1 MTKLGGVR
9 LAILLGAVCALAQEP
24 LPLPPTPATPP
35 PPPAPQ
41 AKKPA
46 KPQVTIPV
54 KIEVAEDGSLRMD
67 QATSIAYAEKDVVVT
82 YGDLKVTCDRARYN
96 TVTRE
101 VWAEGN
107 VHLYRKEAQWTGE
120 TLYYNFDTQQTIF
133 GKFRAFHFPWFIRG
147 DGAEKVGPKYVVKNG
162 FITTCDYEEPHWGM
176 KARTVEFYPQEK
188 IVARGVT
195 LRVGDV
201 PVFYWPY
208 VSKSLKSD
216 EQAWEISPGQSSRYG
231 FYALV
236 GYNWMLSPGFK
247 GTYHADYRSKRGA
260 AAGLDVSYNDRTFGS
275 GKIKTYFMHDT
286 DPTNQPVPNPYED
299 IHKNR
304 YRVSWQNQTQL
315 REDIAFK
322 ADVKVQSDSRIIEE
336 FFRREFRREAQ
347 PISTM
352 QVEKYD
358 PGYTV
363 AMIARPQFNSFFTT
377 TERLPE
383 LAIDIKRQQLFGSP
397 IYYQGSLTAV
407 HLDKNYSNIGVSPT
421 NDFNA
426 IRFDWFHEILY
437 PQQYFGWLSVVPR
450 IGVRETWYNRTVGK
464 YPSGYMIPPTEGNY
478 AGNYTGSGDQDIRL
492 AFPMGLETSFKL
504 SRVYDVNDPFWDVH
518 GLRHIIQ
525 PVVDYT
531 YLPTPSTAPENLYQ
545 FDTTGRFDR
554 NMATT
559 RLLSNDMSAFDQI
572 DAIDRMNVLR
582 AGVRNK
588 LQTKRGGQSVDI
600 ADLNIYG
607 EWRAQRQGGQTTF
620 SDIYSELE
628 ARPFS
633 WLGLSLDSRVSEKGK
648 LKEMNSTISFINQN
662 KWSIAL
668 SKLYIVDDQGL
679 YGGDSD
685 LYAMSTHWTITENW
699 AVRTL
704 HYYEARHSLLQYQ
717 SYSIV
722 RDFHDWELSLNF
734 NAWDSTGSGNS
745 EYEVFLMMTLKAL
758 PGTTLS
764 INQDL

>member
-1 MTKLGGVR
+1 MPKFGGVG
-9 LAILLGAVCALAQEP
+9 LAILLGAACALAQP
-24 LPLPPTPATPP
+24 PPTAPP
-35 PPPAPQ
+35 PGAPAQPPQ
-41 AKKPA
+41 KPA
-46 KPQVTIPV
+46 KPQVTVPV
-54 KIEVAEDGSLRMD
+54 KIEVAEDGLLRMD

-82 YGDLKVTCDRARYN
+82 YGDLRVTCDRARYN

-101 VWAEGN
+101 VWADGN

-133 GKFRAFHFPWFIRG
+133 SKFRAFNFPWFIRG
-147 DGAEKVGPKYVVKNG
+147 DGAEKVGPKYVIKNG

-176 KARTVEFYPQEK
+176 KARQVEFYPKEK
-188 IVARGVT
+188 LIARSVT
-195 LRVGDV
+195 LRIGDT

-208 VSKSLKSD
+208 VSKSLKAD

-231 FYALV
+231 FYVLV
-236 GYNWMLSPGFK
+236 GYNWILSPGFR
-247 GTYHADYRSKRGA
+247 GTYHADYRSKRGPA
-260 AAGLDVSYNDRTFGS
+260 TGLDVSYQDPTFGI
-275 GKIKTYFMHDT
+275 GKIKTYFLHDT
-286 DPTNQPVPNPYED
+286 DPNDQPVPYPEET
-299 IHKNR
+299 IRKER
-304 YRVSWQNQTQL
+304 YRVSWNNQTQL

-322 ADVKVQSDSRIIEE
+322 ADVKVQSDSRVIEE

-347 PISTM
+347 PINTV

-363 AMIARPQFNSFFTT
+363 ALIARPTLNSFFTT

-383 LAIDIKRQQLFGSP
+383 LAIDVKRQQLFGSP
-397 IYYQGSLTAV
+397 VYYQGSLTAV
-407 HLDKNYSNIGVSPT
+407 HLDKNYTNLGSGT

-426 IRFDWFHEILY
+426 IRFDWFNEILW

-450 IGVRETWYNRTVGK
+450 IGVRETWYSRT
-464 YPSGYMIPPTEGNY
+464 PTGYRPAPPLSDYFDHFY
-478 AGNYTGSGDQDIRL
+478 AGNYTGGGDQDIRL
-492 AFPMGLETSFKL
+492 AFPMGFETSFKL
-504 SRVYDVNDPFWDVH
+504 SRVYDVNDPFWDIH

-531 YLPTPSTAPENLYQ
+531 YLPTPSTTPENLYQ

-559 RLLSNDMSAFDQI
+559 RLLSNDMSTFDQI

-607 EWRAQRQGGQTTF
+607 EWRAQRQDGQTTF
-620 SDIYSELE
+620 SDVYSELE
-628 ARPFS
+628 ARPMS
-633 WLGLSLDSRVSEKGK
+633 WLGLSFDSRVDQNGT
-648 LKEMNSTISFINQN
+648 LKEANSTISFINQN

-668 SKLYIVDDQGL
+668 SKLYIVDDEGL

-685 LYAMSTHWTITENW
+685 LYALTTHWTITENW

-704 HYYEARHSLLQYQ
+704 HYYEARHSLMQYQ
-717 SYSIV
+717 SYAIV

-734 NAWDSTGSGNS
+734 NSWDSTGSGNY
-745 EYEVFLMMTLKAL
+745 EYEVFLMMTLKSL
-758 PGTTLS
+758 PGTSLS
-764 INQDL
+764 LSQDM